1 MSTVPV
7 LTAPLRSYASSSAL
21 DCQGLS
27 TIAIFLNLKTETN
40 MPITPQ
46 EALQRTIEHRE
57 IFHDE
62 MLHIMRLI
70 MNGDLSPLITA
81 ALITGLRVKKETIGE
96 ITAAAQV
103 MREFSTKVNVP
114 DTRHLVDIVGTGGD
128 GSHTFNIST
137 CSMFV
142 AAAAGAKTAKH
153 GGRSV
158 SSKSGSADVLE
169 SLGANINLSPEK
181 IAQCVQEVGIGF
193 MFAPNHHP
201 AMKNVAAL
209 RKELGVRTI
218 FNILGP
224 LTNPAGAPNIL
235 MGVFHSDLVGI
246 QIRALQRLGAE
257 HALVVYGR
265 DGMDEVSLGAST
277 LVGELKDGHLSEYE
291 IHPEDFGMPMASS
304 RALRVETPE
313 ESQAVLRG
321 VLNNEAGAARDI
333 VILNAGAAL
342 YAANVST
349 SIKDGIALARQVIES
364 GAAKQKLEQFIAFT
378 QKSGS
383 AA

>member
-1 MSTVPV
+1 M
-7 LTAPLRSYASSSAL
+7 PLP
-21 DCQGLS
+21 
-27 TIAIFLNLKTETN
+27 NK
-40 MPITPQ
+40 ITPQ

-62 MLHIMRLI
+62 MLKIVRLI
-70 MNGDLSPLITA
+70 MSGELSPVMMA

-103 MREFSTKVNVP
+103 MREFSTKVHVADKTN
-114 DTRHLVDIVGTGGD
+114 LVDIVGTGGD

-142 AAAAGAKTAKH
+142 AAGAGARISKH

-169 SLGANINLSPEK
+169 SLGININLSPEA
-181 IAQCVQEVGIGF
+181 IAKCITEVGVGF

-201 AMKNVAAL
+201 AMKNVAAV

-224 LTNPAGAPNIL
+224 LTNPADAPNIL
-235 MGVFHSDLVGI
+235 MGVFHPDLVGI

-257 HALVVYGR
+257 HAVVVYGK
-265 DGMDEVSLGAST
+265 DGMDEVSVGAAT
-277 LVGELKDGHLSEYE
+277 QVGELKHGEITEYE
-291 IHPEDFGMPMASS
+291 IHPEDFNLPMASN
-304 RALRVETPE
+304 RALRVDTPDQSRE
-313 ESQAVLRG
+313 MLLG
-321 VLNNEAGAARDI
+321 VLNNQPGAARDI
-333 VILNAGAAL
+333 VILNAGVAL
-342 YAANVST
+342 YAANVT
-349 SIKDGIALARQVIES
+349 TNIKDGVDKARASIES
-364 GAAKQKLEQFIAFT
+364 GAAKAKLAHLVAAT
-378 QKSGS
+378 KSLS
-383 AA
+383 S